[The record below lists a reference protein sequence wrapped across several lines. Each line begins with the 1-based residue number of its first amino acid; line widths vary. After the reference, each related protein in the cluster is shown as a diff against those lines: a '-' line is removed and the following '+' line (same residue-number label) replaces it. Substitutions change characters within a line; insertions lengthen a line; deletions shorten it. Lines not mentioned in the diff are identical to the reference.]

1 MFYDPSLLAKT
12 GPLARVWLASNVER
26 KLSKSQILQ
35 SDIPGSVG
43 AIVDRG
49 DEPMALRL
57 SGQLMLGVVRIYGR
71 KARYLL
77 DDCNETLVKI
87 RMTFKSTNN
96 HDLPA
101 HATGTVDLN
110 LPELLTIDDLFS
122 SMDFA
127 FPMTQ
132 QPTLTAPGSQDLD
145 EDWTSSLNPQ
155 QSSTQSMLIPG
166 EEPLYN
172 EDDLNL
178 NFGDGDEM
186 DLNDT
191 TVSMNIGREAPTPK
205 ADHGDLLTEEALI
218 HDDGDL
224 NLDFGE
230 DTAMADDADSPRPAD
245 EPLTDVIPDAPL
257 DFGDDETMKLR
268 EAAEA
273 ETRPRDIESLSEAG
287 SDVLRNLDQTFQNLN
302 TEEDVEEVAV
312 QQRQRSRKQKPLA
325 PDVETVL
332 HNKQIKAQAEDR
344 SKILRAPSFLPRDP
358 ILLTLMNMQKNGDFV
373 ANAMNDGRSRNWA
386 PELQGLLSFE
396 MVTGSGERKRKRDS
410 GIGGLSEDEHSEKSP
425 RLEGP
430 DDLMEDE
437 GVQIEDFEAQIPE
450 IPVDDGLRPLTGD
463 GAPGLEDIVPG
474 EDDAGI
480 FDGDDTFDETT
491 IPLLHPSESGPVSL
505 GTKHAVHLLRDHLGG
520 ADGSQ
525 TSSPA
530 KKSVLLAELV
540 PEGRTSKE
548 DATKMF
554 FEVLVLA
561 TKDAIK
567 VEQPVDK
574 ANKEMGLPLRI
585 RAKRGLWGSWAETSP
600 GDDPTATSQQVEAT
614 A

>member
-1 MFYDPSLLAKT
+1 
-12 GPLARVWLASNVER
+12 
-26 KLSKSQILQ
+26 
-35 SDIPGSVG
+35 
-43 AIVDRG
+43 
-49 DEPMALRL
+49 
-57 SGQLMLGVVRIYGR
+57 
-71 KARYLL
+71 
-77 DDCNETLVKI
+77 
-87 RMTFKSTNN
+87 
-96 HDLPA
+96 
-101 HATGTVDLN
+101 
-110 LPELLTIDDLFS
+110 
-122 SMDFA
+122 MDFA

-132 QPTLTAPGSQDLD
+132 QPRLSAPDAQGLD
-145 EDWTSSLNPQ
+145 EDWTSSLNVQ

-172 EDDLNL
+172 EDHLEL
-178 NFGDGDEM
+178 NFGDDDEM

-205 ADHGDLLTEEALI
+205 ADHGDLLAEEGLI
-218 HDDGDL
+218 NDDGDL

-230 DTAMADDADSPRPAD
+230 DTAMADDAESPFRED
-245 EPLTDVIPDAPL
+245 ELIADVIHDAPF
-257 DFGDDETMKLR
+257 DFGDDETLKLR

-273 ETRPRDIESLSEAG
+273 EARPRDAGSPFSEAG

-302 TEEDVEEVAV
+302 TEEDVEEVAA
-312 QQRQRSRKQKPLA
+312 QQRQRSRKRKPLA

-373 ANAMNDGRSRNWA
+373 MNAMNDGRSRNWA

-425 RLEGP
+425 RLEHP

-437 GVQIEDFEAQIPE
+437 GVQIEESEAQIPE
-450 IPVDDGLRPLTGD
+450 IPADDGSHPLTGD

-474 EDDAGI
+474 EDDEGI
-480 FDGDDTFDETT
+480 FDGEDTFDETT
-491 IPLLHPSESGPVSL
+491 MPLLHPSESGPVSL

-520 ADGSQ
+520 AEGSQ

-530 KKSVLLAELV
+530 KKSVLLTELV

-567 VEQPVDK
+567 VEQSIDK

-600 GDDPTATSQQVEAT
+600 GDDPTTTSQEVEAK